1 MGNRRI
7 VRPETF
13 LRLPEVPANHV
24 FEIIDV
30 DHCVRIEGIE
40 IIQRDES
47 ARHVPFVLTRTI
59 VGLTKIVWRLI
70 ALAEVA
76 DILFGI

>member
-7 VRPETF
+7 VKPETF
-13 LRLPEVPANHV
+13 LRLPEVSSNHV
-24 FEIIDV
+24 FEIVDV
-30 DHCVRIEGIE
+30 NYCARIEGIG
-40 IIQRDES
+40 IIHRDES

-59 VGLTKIVWRLI
+59 VGLTKVVWWLI

-76 DILFGI
+76 DIRFGI